1 MKTILTLIL
10 FLVSTISWA
19 QDLNDSIAYEL
30 FNNNRKNLN
39 LTTVKLVSEYQN
51 IDEFFESRFKL
62 KNSSSK
68 EVKKSISHINNFI
81 DIYYYDADNV
91 IYCVLKTHQKP
102 KIDDLYYSL
111 LCKKTFPISN
121 YGYVMPKAKFVFVDD
136 VWISY
141 IYLILYK

>member
-91 IYCVLKTHQKP
+91 VYSVLKTYQKP

-111 LCKKTFPISN
+111 LCNKTFPISS
-121 YGYVMPKAKFVFVDD
+121 YDYVMPKAKFIFVDD